1 MFILIIQ
8 IYFHYSFW
16 NSLFRNLLRQ
26 IKPSRFFGYHTFC
39 AIPSGTHFFPRNRFY
54 PKTLLSDLSH
64 YSSHMFITGCL
75 SNYGDWS
82 HIRQTRKGSVIAG
95 STSCFM
101 TRIRI
106 ETGRIHTKED
116 MARDG
121 KEGMQVVDRFG
132 QMKTHQLCT
141 VDRDAR
147 SQFS

>member
-1 MFILIIQ
+1 MIGVTSGKQ
-8 IYFHYSFW
+8 
-16 NSLFRNLLRQ
+16 
-26 IKPSRFFGYHTFC
+26 GYGHQRDHAGIEDT
-39 AIPSGTHFFPRNRFY
+39 
-54 PKTLLSDLSH
+54 KTLH
-64 YSSHMFITGCL
+64 
-75 SNYGDWS
+75 W
-82 HIRQTRKGSVIAG
+82 KGSVIAG

-106 ETGRIHTKED
+106 GTGRIYTKED

-141 VDRDAR
+141 VERDAR